1 MDRLIQGMARLA
13 NRYSLKINERQDMEM
28 KKKEG
33 SKLTA
38 IAYSGLV
45 ISILSAF
52 TTIVG
57 YTNSS
62 GTHRSFSLVD
72 LLSDAEGFGS
82 FVFDEYMGKAY
93 AQYQPWQ
100 IFALIALGTAAI
112 ACAFVGLKRLS
123 KQTDNRTSFVLT
135 IIGLVGTMAPS
146 VIIFICIVSLKGNYM
161 GTISCGIYPV
171 MSPVAMVICIFAV
184 TRMRRRN
191 IEYRKKLKEA
201 EGLIFKGGDL

>member
-1 MDRLIQGMARLA
+1 MDLLIQGMALLA
-13 NRYSLKINERQDMEM
+13 NRYPLKINERQDMEM

-62 GTHRSFSLVD
+62 GIHRSFSLVD
-72 LLSDAEGFGS
+72 LISDAEGFGS

-100 IFALIALGTAAI
+100 IFALIALGH
-112 ACAFVGLKRLS
+112 CMCLCRLKATF
-123 KQTDNRTSFVLT
+123 QTN
-135 IIGLVGTMAPS
+135 G
-146 VIIFICIVSLKGNYM
+146 
-161 GTISCGIYPV
+161 
-171 MSPVAMVICIFAV
+171 
-184 TRMRRRN
+184 
-191 IEYRKKLKEA
+191 
-201 EGLIFKGGDL
+201 